1 MIGASFQRIG
11 STRFIVFFFL
21 LLNLTIYS
29 VSIEASFNEHASLP
43 PRGWNSYDSFCWT
56 ISESEFLHSAEII
69 SKRLLPHGYQYV
81 VVDYLWYRKKV
92 EGAYVD
98 SLGFDVIDQ
107 WGRLHPD
114 PTRWPSSRGGKGFK
128 QVADKVHRMGLKFGI
143 HVMGGISTQAYN
155 ANTLVMDTVKGGAYE
170 ESGRQWRANDIGMKE
185 KACVWMSHGF
195 MSVNTKLGA
204 GKAFLRSLY
213 RQYAEWGVDF
223 IKHDCVFGAD
233 SNIEEISFVSEVLK
247 ELDRHVLYSISPGTS
262 VTPTMAKEV
271 SQLVNMYRVTGDDWD
286 TWKDVVAHFDI
297 SRDLSASSMIG
308 ALGLQGKS
316 WPDLDMLPL
325 GWLTDQGSN
334 LGPHRACNL
343 NMEEQKTQMTLWSI
357 AKSPLMF
364 GGDVRKLDDA
374 TYNLI
379 TNPTLLEINSYSSNN
394 KEFPYIIATRVFS
407 NKLETQLHHLAGNNV
422 SVKHAFGLI
431 SCKEP
436 KANTWSVVDNS
447 RGQICWNQH
456 SGEKL
461 EKPFCL
467 YNRKSLLASDEEIRH
482 NQLYQG
488 KVHLQT
494 YDKAESCLGASSKQK
509 LTSKDY
515 NQGALSPC
523 KLDANQMWE
532 LHNNGTLEN
541 SYSGLCAVL
550 NPVKGLFL
558 SSLLPHSS
566 FLIFGICLS
575 IAEASSNGIR
585 SWIATGRR
593 GEVYVAFFNLNLVKT
608 TISAKI
614 SDIAKALN
622 KKNLEGALCKS
633 HELWSG
639 KDFGPTKDLVSIQ
652 VESHGSALFVLH
664 CSNA

>member
-1 MIGASFQRIG
+1 MTGPSLVKTG
-11 STRFIVFFFL
+11 STRFIVFFIV
-21 LLNLTIYS
+21 LNLCLW
-29 VSIEASFNEHASLP
+29 IEARSSEPQHASFP

-56 ISESEFLHSAEII
+56 ISEAEFLQTAEIV

-98 SLGFDVIDQ
+98 SLGFDVIDE
-107 WGRLHPD
+107 WGRMHPD
-114 PTRWPSSRGGKGFK
+114 PVRWPSSKGGKGFK
-128 QVADKVHRMGLKFGI
+128 EVAEKVHRMGLKFGI

-155 ANTLVMDTVKGGAYE
+155 ANTLVMDSVKGGAYE
-170 ESGRQWRANDIGMKE
+170 ESGRQWRAKDIGIKE

-213 RQYAEWGVDF
+213 HQYAEWGVDF
-223 IKHDCVFGAD
+223 IKHDCVFGTD
-233 SNIEEISFVSEVLK
+233 FNIEEITYVSEVLK
-247 ELDRHVLYSISPGTS
+247 ELDRPVLYSISPGTS
-262 VTPTMAKEV
+262 VTPRLAKEV
-271 SQLVNMYRVTGDDWD
+271 SQLVNMYRITGDDWD
-286 TWKDVVAHFDI
+286 TWKDVAAHFDI

-308 ALGLQGKS
+308 AQGLQGKS

-325 GWLTDQGSN
+325 GWLTDPGSN
-334 LGPHRACNL
+334 FGPHRACNL
-343 NMEEQKTQMTLWSI
+343 NLEEQKTQMTLWSM

-394 KEFPYIIATRVFS
+394 KEFPYITATTVFR
-407 NKLETQLHHLAGNNV
+407 NKHKGHPHHPTGKNI
-422 SVKHAFGLI
+422 STKHAFGLT

-436 KANTWSVVDNS
+436 KANTWSIVDKN
-447 RGQICWNQH
+447 RGQICWNQY
-456 SGEKL
+456 SSEKL

-467 YNRKSLLASDEEIRH
+467 YNRKALLSFDEELKH
-482 NQLYQG
+482 NKFYQG
-488 KVHLQT
+488 KLHLQT
-494 YDKAESCLGASSKQK
+494 YDKAESCLGASSQQK

-515 NQGALSPC
+515 SQGALSPC

-532 LHNNGTLEN
+532 LHSNGTLEN

-550 NPVKGLFL
+550 NPVK
-558 SSLLPHSS
+558 
-566 FLIFGICLS
+566 
-575 IAEASSNGIR
+575 AEASSSGVR

-593 GEVYVAFFNLNLVKT
+593 GEVYIAFFNLNQVKT
-608 TISAKI
+608 TVSAKI
-614 SDIAKALN
+614 SDIAKALPN
-622 KKNLEGALCKS
+622 KKNLEGASCKS

-639 KDFGPTKDLVSIQ
+639 KDFGPTKDSVSVQ
-652 VESHGSALFVLH
+652 VEPHGPALFVLH
-664 CSNA
+664 CSHA